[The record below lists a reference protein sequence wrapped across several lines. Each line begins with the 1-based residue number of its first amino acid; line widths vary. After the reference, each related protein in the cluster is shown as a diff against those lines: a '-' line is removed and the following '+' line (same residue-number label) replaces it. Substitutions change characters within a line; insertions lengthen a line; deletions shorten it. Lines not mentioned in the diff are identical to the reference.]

1 MRHYLLPATLAF
13 LGLAGCSSASD
24 TSAND
29 PAYAPTTG
37 SPSRDEGSSSYT
49 GSESAAPGTPTTGGG
64 TTGSGTGAGLLTAG
78 TWDDNLNFDFYL
90 AYVDK
95 NAALPGALAIKRS
108 DRLRVD
114 VRDGAGLA
122 VGGARVVVRAGDKT
136 IFDGPSGTDGHVDV
150 YPAWSGVASGAS
162 LAIEATNGSIKQTA
176 AALAGDKTV
185 SLALSGATA
194 TLPTS
199 LDIALMI
206 DTTGSM
212 SDEINFLRTE
222 VAAIASSIAERWPS
236 VSQRWSVVAYKD
248 VGDEYVVKTTPFASD
263 MATIQASINGL
274 SASGGGDYPEA
285 PDQALAAASTL
296 AWREG
301 NAARMVFWV
310 ADAPHHAG
318 KEGTIAT
325 AITTMRSKGVHVYPI
340 AASGVDELAEL
351 TMRSTAQ
358 LTAGRYL
365 FLTDD
370 SGIGGEHKEPTL
382 PCYFVTKL
390 DNAMR
395 RVIATEL
402 TGTYVP
408 PTSAEIIRTGGDPK
422 DGRCTLSDG
431 QQVVIF

>member
-1 MRHYLLPATLAF
+1 MKYYVLPAALAF
-13 LGLAGCSSASD
+13 LGLASCSSESSSQESSGPRAFTPS
-24 TSAND
+24 TS
-29 PAYAPTTG
+29 
-37 SPSRDEGSSSYT
+37 SPGPSEGSGVSSDGT
-49 GSESAAPGTPTTGGG
+49 GAPSTGGG
-64 TTGSGTGAGLLTAG
+64 GTQPAAGLLTAG

-95 NAALPGALAIKRS
+95 HAALPGALAIKRS

-136 IFDGPSGTDGHVDV
+136 VFDGPSGTDGHVDV
-150 YPAWSGVASGAS
+150 YPTWAGVAPGTS
-162 LAIEATNGSIKQTA
+162 LAIEATSGTIKQTA
-176 AALAGDKTV
+176 SALAGDKTV
-185 SLALSGATA
+185 SLALSGVSA
-194 TLPTS
+194 TLPTA
-199 LDIALMI
+199 LDVVLVI

-212 SDEINFLRTE
+212 GDEITFLRTE
-222 VAAIASSIAERWPS
+222 VAAIANSVAERWPS
-236 VSQRWSVVAYKD
+236 VGQRWAVVAYKD
-248 VGDEYVVKTTPFASD
+248 IGDSYVVKSTPFASD
-263 MATIQASINGL
+263 MATIQSSINGL
-274 SASGGGDYPEA
+274 SADGGGDYPEA
-285 PDQALAAASTL
+285 PDQALAAASGL
-296 AWREG
+296 SWRDG

-310 ADAPHHAG
+310 ADAPHHPG
-318 KEGTIAT
+318 KEGTIES
-325 AITTMRSKGVHVYPI
+325 AITTMRGKGVHVYPI
-340 AASGVDELAEL
+340 AASGTDELAEL

-370 SGIGGEHKEPTL
+370 SGIGGTHKEPTL

-431 QQVVIF
+431 QQVAIF